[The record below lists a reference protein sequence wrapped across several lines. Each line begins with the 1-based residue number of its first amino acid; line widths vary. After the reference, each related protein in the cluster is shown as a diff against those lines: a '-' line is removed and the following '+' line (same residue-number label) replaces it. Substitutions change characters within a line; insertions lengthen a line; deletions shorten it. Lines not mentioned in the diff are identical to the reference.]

1 MINIVIP
8 MAGRGSRFSSAGY
21 KDPKPLIMLNNKR
34 MIEVVINNLRPA
46 AEHRFIFICQKS
58 HISDYAA
65 DEILSS
71 AAPGAVIIPLEGITE
86 GAACTVLAAKEFI
99 NNDDQLMIAN
109 SDQWVDIDINH
120 YLQQLDDQQLDGL
133 IMTMTAS
140 DPKWSYAC
148 CNHSGQVISVVEKQ
162 VVSDQA
168 TVGIYN
174 YRRGRDFCHFAGQM
188 IRQNDRSAGE
198 FYVAPVYNYML
209 AEGNSRLGILNI
221 GSEMDGMYGLG
232 GHLRT
237 CKNSAACR
245 FSASL
250 YRSDNRAGWK
260 QI

>member
-21 KDPKPLIMLNNKR
+21 KDPKPLIMINNKR

-174 YRRGRDFCHFAGQM
+174 YRRGRDFCYFAGQM

-232 GHLRT
+232 TPEDLQKF
-237 CKNSAACR
+237 C
-245 FSASL
+245 SL
-250 YRSDNRAGWK
+250 PVFRQSVSF
-260 QI
+260 